1 MWLKK
6 LIINY
11 SVLYFM
17 QKKLNPK
24 QAILDGIRLSTIFS
38 GIKQPFQNKDDL
50 LLIELDTNSSIGGV
64 FTKSLTASAPVIHCK
79 NNLKSSESPSVRA
92 IVVNSGNANAFTG
105 YLGDRTVENIT
116 EFLSK
121 KLNCE
126 TNEIYTAS
134 TGVIGEILDPELI
147 INGLKKM
154 SSEHQTNWLKAA
166 DTIRTT
172 DTFSK
177 VSSRK
182 CFIDNIE
189 IDIIGIAKGSGM
201 IAPNMATMLGFVFTN
216 ANITSDVLQLLL
228 QHANEKSF
236 NSITVDSDTS
246 TSDSVLFSST
256 RKASHIEVENYSD
269 NRLRNFKKSLDSLM
283 LELAKLI
290 VKDGEG
296 ASKFITI
303 NISGASSKKAAK
315 KIAFSIANSP
325 LVKTAIAGEDA
336 NWGRIVMAIGKSGER
351 ADRDKIKIYIGDELV
366 TDKGMKAKTYSET
379 NATKHLKEKE
389 VTISADVGVGKFHAT
404 VYTCDL
410 THEYININADYRS

>member
-1 MWLKK
+1 
-6 LIINY
+6 
-11 SVLYFM
+11 M
-17 QKKLNPK
+17 QKNKYPN
-24 QAILDGIRLSTIFS
+24 QDNLDGIKLSTIFS
-38 GIKQPFQNKDDL
+38 GIKEPFQNKDDL
-50 LLIELDTNSSIGGV
+50 LLIELDKNSSIGGI
-64 FTKSLTASAPVIHCK
+64 FTKSLTASAPVINCK
-79 NNLKSSESPSVRA
+79 NNLKSSINPSIRA
-92 IVVNSGNANAFTG
+92 ILVNSGNANAFTG

-134 TGVIGEILDPELI
+134 TGVIGEILNPEII
-147 INGLKKM
+147 INGLRKM
-154 SSEHQTNWLKAA
+154 STAHQTNWFKAA

-172 DTFSK
+172 DTFAK
-177 VSSRK
+177 VASRK
-182 CFIDNIE
+182 CLIDNIE

-201 IAPNMATMLGFVFTN
+201 IAPDMATMLGFVFTN
-216 ANITSDVLQLLL
+216 ANIPSDVLQKLL
-228 QHANEKSF
+228 QQANETSF

-246 TSDSVLFSST
+246 TSDSVLFAST
-256 RKASHIEVENYSD
+256 RKAKHPKVNNYSD
-269 NRLRNFKKSLDSLM
+269 VRLRDFKKNLKSLM

-303 NISGASSKKAAK
+303 NISGAASKNAAK

-389 VTISADVGVGKFHAT
+389 ITISADVGIGIFSAT

>member
-1 MWLKK
+1 
-6 LIINY
+6 
-11 SVLYFM
+11 M
-17 QKKLNPK
+17 QKNKYPN
-24 QAILDGIRLSTIFS
+24 QDNLDGIKLSTIFS
-38 GIKQPFQNKDDL
+38 GIKEPFQNKDDL
-50 LLIELDTNSSIGGV
+50 LLIELDKNCSIGGV

-79 NNLKSSESPSVRA
+79 NNLKSSLNPSIRA

-105 YLGDRTVENIT
+105 YLGDRTVENVT
-116 EFLSK
+116 KFLSK

-126 TNEIYTAS
+126 TNQIYTAS
-134 TGVIGEILDPELI
+134 TGVIGEVLNPEII
-147 INGLKKM
+147 INGLRKM
-154 SSEHQTNWLKAA
+154 SVVHQANWFKAA

-172 DTFSK
+172 DTFAK
-177 VSSRK
+177 VASRK
-182 CFIDNIE
+182 CLIDNIE
-189 IDIIGIAKGSGM
+189 IDIIGISKGSGM
-201 IAPNMATMLGFVFTN
+201 IAPDMATMLGFVFTN
-216 ANITSDVLQLLL
+216 ANIPSDVLQKLL
-228 QHANEKSF
+228 QQANETSF

-246 TSDSVLFSST
+246 TSDSVLFAST
-256 RKASHIEVENYSD
+256 RKAKHPKVNNYSD
-269 NRLRNFKKSLDSLM
+269 ARLRDFKKNLKSLM

-303 NISGASSKKAAK
+303 NISGASTKKAAK

-389 VTISADVGVGKFHAT
+389 VTISADVGVGRFHAT

>member
-1 MWLKK
+1 
-6 LIINY
+6 
-11 SVLYFM
+11 M
-17 QKKLNPK
+17 QKNKYPN
-24 QAILDGIRLSTIFS
+24 QDNLDGIKLSTIFS
-38 GIKQPFQNKDDL
+38 GIKEPFQNKDDL
-50 LLIELDTNSSIGGV
+50 LLIELDKNSSIGGV

-79 NNLKSSESPSVRA
+79 NNLKSSLNPSIRA

-105 YLGDRTVENIT
+105 YLGDRTVENVT

-126 TNEIYTAS
+126 TNQIYTAS
-134 TGVIGEILDPELI
+134 TGVIGEVLNPEII
-147 INGLKKM
+147 INGLRKM
-154 SSEHQTNWLKAA
+154 SAVNQTNWFKAA

-172 DTFSK
+172 DTFAK
-177 VSSRK
+177 VASRK
-182 CFIDNIE
+182 CLIDNIE

-201 IAPNMATMLGFVFTN
+201 IAPDMATMLGFVFTN
-216 ANITSDVLQLLL
+216 ANIPSDVLQKLL
-228 QHANEKSF
+228 QQANETSF

-246 TSDSVLFSST
+246 TSDSVLFAST
-256 RKASHIEVENYSD
+256 RKAKHPKVNNYSD
-269 NRLRNFKKSLDSLM
+269 ARLRDFKKNLKSLM

-303 NISGASSKKAAK
+303 NISGAASKKAAK

-366 TDKGMKAKTYSET
+366 TDKGMRAKTYSET

-389 VTISADVGVGKFHAT
+389 ITISADVGIGIFYAT

>member
-1 MWLKK
+1 M
-6 LIINY
+6 
-11 SVLYFM
+11 M
-17 QKKLNPK
+17 QKNKYPN
-24 QAILDGIRLSTIFS
+24 QDNLDGIKLSTIFS
-38 GIKQPFQNKDDL
+38 GIKEPFQNKDDL
-50 LLIELDTNSSIGGV
+50 LLIELDKNSSIGGI

-79 NNLKSSESPSVRA
+79 NNLKSSVNPSIRA

-105 YLGDRTVENIT
+105 YLGDRTVENVT

-126 TNEIYTAS
+126 TNQIYTAS
-134 TGVIGEILDPELI
+134 TGVIGEVLNPEII
-147 INGLKKM
+147 INGLRKM
-154 SSEHQTNWLKAA
+154 STTHQTNWFKAA

-172 DTFSK
+172 DTFAK
-177 VSSRK
+177 VASRK
-182 CFIDNIE
+182 CLIDNIE

-201 IAPNMATMLGFVFTN
+201 IAPDMATMLGFVFTN
-216 ANITSDVLQLLL
+216 ANIPSDVLQKLL
-228 QHANEKSF
+228 QQANETSF

-246 TSDSVLFSST
+246 TSDSVLFAST
-256 RKASHIEVENYSD
+256 RKAKHPKVNNYSD
-269 NRLRNFKKSLDSLM
+269 TRLRDFKKNLKSLM

-366 TDKGMKAKTYSET
+366 TDKGMRAKTYSET

-389 VTISADVGVGKFHAT
+389 ITISADVGIGIFYAT